1 MRKLRLR
8 KLEVICLNSN
18 SVVDSTSF
26 QEQNPF
32 SYRQASCVDLHL
44 WSSGNPVRCSDRGLS
59 QTRVQLLLAAGRSG
73 ELEALGGEVRVENG
87 PRFLTV
93 GVQMEALLMEMG
105 TQVGPGS
112 SVVFTRMLLK
122 LARPQ
127 GSSVVKNVKT
137 PESWAPAQP
146 AWQCRGSWHWSLL

>member
-8 KLEVICLNSN
+8 KLEVISCLNSN

-32 SYRQASCVDLHL
+32 SYRQASCVDSHL
-44 WSSGNPVRCSDRGLS
+44 WSSGNPVSCWDGGLS
-59 QTRVQLLLAAGRSG
+59 RNRVQLLLAAGRSG

-93 GVQMEALLMEMG
+93 GGADGGITHGDGDACG
-105 TQVGPGS
+105 TRLFNGIYKDASQ
-112 SVVFTRMLLK
+112 
-122 LARPQ
+122 AC
-127 GSSVVKNVKT
+127 KT
-137 PESWAPAQP
+137 SRIE
-146 AWQCRGSWHWSLL
+146 CGEKC

>member
-1 MRKLRLR
+1 M
-8 KLEVICLNSN
+8 
-18 SVVDSTSF
+18 
-26 QEQNPF
+26 
-32 SYRQASCVDLHL
+32 
-44 WSSGNPVRCSDRGLS
+44 
-59 QTRVQLLLAAGRSG
+59 
-73 ELEALGGEVRVENG
+73 ENG